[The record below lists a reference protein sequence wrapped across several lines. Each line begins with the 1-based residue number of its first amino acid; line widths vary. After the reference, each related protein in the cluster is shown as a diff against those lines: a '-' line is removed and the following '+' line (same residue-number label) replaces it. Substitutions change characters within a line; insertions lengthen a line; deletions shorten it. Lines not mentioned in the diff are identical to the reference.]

1 MTSSKTQASL
11 IDRRRFLEYTWC
23 GVGVS
28 LSLALLPGH
37 EILASP
43 RFGDDPFTLG
53 VASGDPTDDGI
64 VLWTR
69 LAPEPGN
76 PDVLGRSF
84 VPVRW
89 RVATDSRM
97 RHVVARGTAVAAP
110 QLAHSVHVE
119 VNGLQPGRDY
129 FYQFDA
135 RREDSRVGHFR
146 TAPREHEMLR
156 ETRFAFVTCQ
166 DWPSGYYI
174 AYRDMLQNDLDLVF
188 HLGDYTYEYAIEGTL
203 RRSVGR
209 PRRGRPSPDPELE
222 RRSRAGCVGPRGA
235 GGHAASGAG
244 GRRRAE
250 GGGRQRRH
258 QRAPAPD
265 APQRRTPRRRERG

>member
-1 MTSSKTQASL
+1 M
-11 IDRRRFLEYTWC
+11 
-23 GVGVS
+23 
-28 LSLALLPGH
+28 
-37 EILASP
+37 
-43 RFGDDPFTLG
+43 
-53 VASGDPTDDGI
+53 
-64 VLWTR
+64 LWTR

-135 RREDSRVGHFR
+135 RSEESRVGHFR

-166 DWPSGYYI
+166 SWQVTKANRVS
-174 AYRDMLQNDLDLVF
+174 
-188 HLGDYTYEYAIEGTL
+188 
-203 RRSVGR
+203 RSI
-209 PRRGRPSPDPELE
+209 SC
-222 RRSRAGCVGPRGA
+222 SRGA
-235 GGHAASGAG
+235 VRKWPTRLSSLRASN
-244 GRRRAE
+244 
-250 GGGRQRRH
+250 
-258 QRAPAPD
+258 
-265 APQRRTPRRRERG
+265 